1 MSKVWN
7 GSHLFFKAFA
17 EILIQLLRFLKSVW
31 MTFRTTLGEYFA
43 MVAFANIFVIDYKN
57 ETNMK
62 VAASNIN
69 I

>member
-1 MSKVWN
+1 
-7 GSHLFFKAFA
+7 
-17 EILIQLLRFLKSVW
+17 

-62 VAASNIN
+62 VVASNIN